1 MRSLLLV
8 LADSAHN
15 LDAGLAS
22 GADALILDLTV
33 GPQARQIAAGWLA
46 GRGGATHPLLYVRV
60 HDLASG
66 MTEADLDAVMAAGP
80 HGIVLPGTVGAAD
93 VQRLGVKLAVR
104 EAEHGLVDSATR
116 ILAVAGDS
124 ARGLL
129 AIGSVP
135 GASPRLAGIAWDA
148 GALAGDLGIGHARDE
163 SGHWTAPFVQARAT
177 TLLAAAA
184 AGVPAIDG
192 PDCEMEG
199 DCAAAQREGFAG
211 KVALD
216 PNQVPAINAAFSG

>member
-8 LADSAHN
+8 PGDSTSK

-33 GPQARQIAAGWLA
+33 GPQARTIAAGWLA
-46 GRGGATHPLLYVRV
+46 DVEDVARPATYVRV
-60 HDLASG
+60 HALASG
-66 MTEADLDAVMAAGP
+66 MTDADLDAVMPAGP
-80 HGIVLPGTVGAAD
+80 HGIVLPGAVGAAD

-104 EAEHGLVDSATR
+104 EAEHGLPDGVTR

-135 GASPRLAGIAWDA
+135 GASPRLSGIAWDA
-148 GALAGDLGIGHARDE
+148 AALAGDLRVASAHDE
-163 SGHWTAPFVQARAT
+163 AGRWSAPFVQARAT

-192 PDCEMEG
+192 VSFDMDE
-199 DCAAAQREGFAG
+199 DCAAARRDGFAG
-211 KVALD
+211 RIVVDPCQVA
-216 PNQVPAINAAFSG
+216 AINAAFSE

>member
-8 LADSAHN
+8 PGDRARD

-22 GADALILDLTV
+22 GVDALILDLTA
-33 GPQARQIAAGWLA
+33 GPQARPIAAGWLA
-46 GRGGATHPLLYVRV
+46 GLGDGPRPLLYVRV
-60 HDLASG
+60 HALASG
-66 MTEADLDAVMAAGP
+66 MTDSDLDAVMPAGP
-80 HGIVLPGTVGAAD
+80 HGIVLPGAVGAAD
-93 VQRLGVKLAVR
+93 VQRLGVKLGVR
-104 EAEHGLVDSATR
+104 EAEHGLSDGVTR

-129 AIGSVP
+129 AIGTVP

-148 GALAGDLGIGHARDE
+148 GALAGDLGTESARDE
-163 SGHWTAPFVQARAT
+163 AGRWTAPFVQARAT

-192 PDCEMEG
+192 VSFDMDG
-199 DCAAAQREGFAG
+199 DRAAARRDGFAG
-211 KVALD
+211 KIAVDPRQVA
-216 PNQVPAINAAFSG
+216 AINTAFSE